1 MFNPFDFD
9 KIAKDFKKASDILD
23 GEQLKTEIFNAFLQG
38 FQGKEM
44 PEVPRGKDLYY
55 NLSLC
60 FNDAMLGSKQE
71 IRIRRLEVTTNG
83 ELNTVTRVLKFTIP
97 KGQGHESTL
106 KLKEQ
111 GDASK
116 HGGKPGDLFIVLV
129 IPEDDK
135 DRKYNELNNDIFTN
149 IKVASD
155 NFNHLSSMRLCLI
168 IKSSL

>member
-1 MFNPFDFD
+1 MFNPFDFE
-9 KIAKDFKKASDILD
+9 KIAKDLKKASENLD
-23 GEQLKTEIFNAFLQG
+23 GEQLKTEVFNAFVQG

-44 PEVPRGKDLYY
+44 PEAPRGRDLYY

-71 IRIRRLEVTTNG
+71 IRISRLEATTNG
-83 ELNTVTRVLKFTIP
+83 ELNTVTRILKFTIP

-116 HGGKPGDLFIVLV
+116 HGGKP
-129 IPEDDK
+129 
-135 DRKYNELNNDIFTN
+135 
-149 IKVASD
+149 
-155 NFNHLSSMRLCLI
+155 
-168 IKSSL
+168 